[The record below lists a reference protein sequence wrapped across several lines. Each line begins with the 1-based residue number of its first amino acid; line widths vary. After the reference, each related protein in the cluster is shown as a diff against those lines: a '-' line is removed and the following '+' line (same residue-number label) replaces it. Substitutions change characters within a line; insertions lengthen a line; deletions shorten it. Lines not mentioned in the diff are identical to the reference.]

1 MFRKPELR
9 EFPHAAP
16 SPPGSKALGMSSL
29 AHIAGIQ
36 HLLDR
41 WRSLGSRRSR
51 FGVELIARVPDA
63 EIELWMH
70 AVFPGLKVGQVAKL
84 ERDLGR
90 ALPNRLRAFY
100 RCCGGMRL
108 FLGAFQV
115 FGLRRAG
122 YGIGA
127 LALQPEDLVALNHE
141 LDVLGWKP
149 AEAVAF
155 AVNSMDLSVHLAG
168 MGRTPDEV
176 VRCDRRTGA
185 VLERHAD
192 VFACVDARLH
202 KLDELML
209 H

>member
-1 MFRKPELR
+1 MQRPRRPARK
-9 EFPHAAP
+9 HW
-16 SPPGSKALGMSSL
+16 GMSTL

-51 FGVELIARVPDA
+51 FGVDLIARVPDA
-63 EIELWMH
+63 ESELWMH
-70 AVFPGLKVGQVAKL
+70 AVFPGLKIGQVAKL
-84 ERDLGR
+84 ERELGI
-90 ALPNRLRAFY
+90 ALPSRLRAFY

-115 FGLRRAG
+115 FGLRQPG
-122 YGIGA
+122 LGLGA

>member
-1 MFRKPELR
+1 MSLMDSPGRSARKLR
-9 EFPHAAP
+9 
-16 SPPGSKALGMSSL
+16 GMNTL

-51 FGVELIARVPDA
+51 FGVELIARIPA
-63 EIELWMH
+63 EESELWMH
-70 AVFPGLKVGQVAKL
+70 AVFPGLAIDQVAKL
-84 ERDLGR
+84 ERDLGH
-90 ALPNRLRAFY
+90 ALPSRLRAFY

-115 FGLRRAG
+115 FGLRRPG
-122 YGIGA
+122 FGLGA

-149 AEAVAF
+149 VGAVAF

-176 VRCDRRTGA
+176 VRCDRRSGA
-185 VLERHAD
+185 VLERHED

-202 KLDELML
+202 KFDELML
-209 H
+209 R

>member
-1 MFRKPELR
+1 MQRPGLPARKPW
-9 EFPHAAP
+9 
-16 SPPGSKALGMSSL
+16 SMSTL

-63 EIELWMH
+63 DSELWMH
-70 AVFPGLKVGQVAKL
+70 AVFPGLKVDQVVRL
-84 ERDLGR
+84 EQDLGQ

-115 FGLRRAG
+115 FGLRRP
-122 YGIGA
+122 GIGLGA
-127 LALQPEDLVALNHE
+127 LALQPEDLVALNYE

-149 AEAVAF
+149 AGAVAF
-155 AVNSMDLSVHLAG
+155 AVNSLDLSVHLAG

-185 VLERHAD
+185 VLERHED

-209 H
+209 R

>member
-1 MFRKPELR
+1 
-9 EFPHAAP
+9 
-16 SPPGSKALGMSSL
+16 MSTL

-41 WRSLGSRRSR
+41 WRSLGSHRSR
-51 FGVELIARVPDA
+51 VGIELIARIPDA
-63 EIELWMH
+63 DSELWMH
-70 AVFPGLKVGQVAKL
+70 AVFPGLSICQVEAL
-84 ERDLGR
+84 ERELGH
-90 ALPNRLRAFY
+90 PMPSRLRAFY

-108 FLGAFQV
+108 FLGAFHV
-115 FGLRRAG
+115 FGRRRRG
-122 YGIGA
+122 FGLGA
-127 LALQPEDLVALNHE
+127 LALQPEDLVERNHE

-149 AEAVAF
+149 NGAVAF
-155 AVNSMDLSVHLAG
+155 AVNGLDLSVHVAG

-185 VLERHAD
+185 VLERHED

-209 H
+209 R